1 MRIHCD
7 EKPDDDSVAVKAFR
21 DPQFLMPTRPVEPPA
36 EETTGGDEEAGYG
49 YGV

>member
-1 MRIHCD
+1 MRIPCD

-21 DPQFLMPTRPVEPPA
+21 DPQFPDADATAEPPA

>member
-1 MRIHCD
+1 MRIPYD
-7 EKPDDDSVAVKAFR
+7 EKPDDDGVAVTACR
-21 DPQFLMPTRPVEPPA
+21 DPQSFDAEAANEPPP

>member
-1 MRIHCD
+1 MRIPCD
-7 EKPDDDSVAVKAFR
+7 EKSDDDGVAVTASR
-21 DPQFLMPTRPVEPPA
+21 DTQFPDVDAPNEPPA

>member
-1 MRIHCD
+1 MRIPCD
-7 EKPDDDSVAVKAFR
+7 EKPDDDDVAVTASR
-21 DPQFLMPTRPVEPPA
+21 DPQFPDVDAASEPPA

>member
-1 MRIHCD
+1 MRIPYD
-7 EKPDDDSVAVKAFR
+7 EKPDDDAVAVTASR
-21 DPQFLMPTRPVEPPA
+21 DPQPDVDAATEPPA

>member
-1 MRIHCD
+1 MRIPCD
-7 EKPDDDSVAVKAFR
+7 DKPDDDDVAVTASG
-21 DPQFLMPTRPVEPPA
+21 DPQSPDVDAVSEPPA